1 MKYPFLR
8 FGAPRPVVSQHSA
21 VHNTQPPRA
30 WNLLI
35 NMTLRFRDD
44 ILTML
49 LAQCRRLPMTR
60 VTQVAF
66 LALLI
71 MLAQQSAALTWRLLT
86 LASPQT
92 SQPWQPSAVAVS
104 GQSNPRLELGE
115 VSRLALFG
123 KAIPKAQAKAAVAA
137 NAPRTQLNA
146 QLNGVL
152 ASSDPAKSIAI
163 IAMSGI
169 QNSYGVG
176 DMIDGTQARIRQVY
190 PDRVIIERDGR
201 DETLMLDG
209 EEYGKPLPQTNTP
222 PLGSLRS
229 ELMADPGKITD
240 YLNISPVQVDGHMTG
255 YRLNPGS
262 NPEFFNQ
269 SGLQANDLAI
279 SINGLDLR
287 DNMQAMQA
295 MQQMAGATEM
305 TVTVERQGEQF
316 DIYVRLSE

>member
-1 MKYPFLR
+1 M
-8 FGAPRPVVSQHSA
+8 
-21 VHNTQPPRA
+21 
-30 WNLLI
+30 
-35 NMTLRFRDD
+35 
-44 ILTML
+44 TML

-86 LASPQT
+86 LANPQT
-92 SQPWQPSAVAVS
+92 SQPWQPSAVAVN

-169 QNSYGVG
+169 QNSYGIG

-209 EEYGKPLPQTNTP
+209 EEYGKPLPQTNAA

-240 YLNISPVQVDGHMTG
+240 YLNISPVQVDGRMTG

>member
-1 MKYPFLR
+1 
-8 FGAPRPVVSQHSA
+8 
-21 VHNTQPPRA
+21 
-30 WNLLI
+30 
-35 NMTLRFRDD
+35 MTLRFRDD

-92 SQPWQPSAVAVS
+92 SQPWQPSAVAVN
-104 GQSNPRLELGE
+104 GQNNPRLELGE

-152 ASSDPAKSIAI
+152 ASSDPTKSIAI

-209 EEYGKPLPQTNTP
+209 EEYGKPLPQTSAA

-240 YLNISPVQVDGHMTG
+240 YLNISPVQVDGRMTG

>member
-1 MKYPFLR
+1 
-8 FGAPRPVVSQHSA
+8 
-21 VHNTQPPRA
+21 
-30 WNLLI
+30 
-35 NMTLRFRDD
+35 MT
-44 ILTML
+44 L

-60 VTQVAF
+60 VTQVIF
-66 LALLI
+66 LVLLL

-92 SQPWQPSAVAVS
+92 SQPWQPVPVATASQS
-104 GQSNPRLELGE
+104 GPRLELGE
-115 VSRLALFG
+115 ISRLALFG
-123 KAIPKAQAKAAVAA
+123 KAIPKAQAKAAAVAVAA

-152 ASSDPAKSIAI
+152 ASSEPAKSIAI

-176 DMIDGTQARIRQVY
+176 DMIDGTQARIRQVFS
-190 PDRVIIERDGR
+190 DRVIIERDGR

-209 EEYGKPLPQTNTP
+209 EEYGKPLPQTGNAA
-222 PLGSLRS
+222 PLGALRS
-229 ELMADPGKITD
+229 ELMTDPGKITD
-240 YLNISPVQVDGHMTG
+240 YLNISPVQVDGRMTG
-255 YRLNPGS
+255 YRLNPGTH
-262 NPEFFNQ
+262 PEFFNQ

-295 MQQMAGATEM
+295 MQQMAGATEL

>member
-1 MKYPFLR
+1 M
-8 FGAPRPVVSQHSA
+8 
-21 VHNTQPPRA
+21 
-30 WNLLI
+30 I
-35 NMTLRFRDD
+35 LRFRDE
-44 ILTML
+44 ILTLL
-49 LAQCRRLPMTR
+49 LAQYRRLPLTR

-66 LALLI
+66 LVLLL

-86 LASPQT
+86 LVTPPS
-92 SQPWQPSAVAVS
+92 SQPWQPAAIADTSQSA
-104 GQSNPRLELGE
+104 PRLELGE
-115 VSRLALFG
+115 ISRLTLFG
-123 KAIPKAQAKAAVAA
+123 KALPKAQAKAAIAA

-163 IAMSGI
+163 IAMSGL
-169 QNSYGVG
+169 QNSYGID
-176 DMIDGTQARIRQVY
+176 DMIDGTQARIRQIFA
-190 PDRVIIERDGR
+190 DRVIIERDGR

-209 EEYGKPLPQTNTP
+209 EEYGKPLPQAGNAA
-222 PLGSLRS
+222 PLSALRS

-240 YLNISPVQVDGHMTG
+240 YLNISPVQMDGRMVG
-255 YRLNPGS
+255 YRLNPGN

>member
-1 MKYPFLR
+1 M
-8 FGAPRPVVSQHSA
+8 
-21 VHNTQPPRA
+21 
-30 WNLLI
+30 
-35 NMTLRFRDD
+35 
-44 ILTML
+44 TML

-92 SQPWQPSAVAVS
+92 SQPWQPSAVAVN
-104 GQSNPRLELGE
+104 GQNNPRLELGE

-209 EEYGKPLPQTNTP
+209 EEYGKPLPQTNAA

-240 YLNISPVQVDGHMTG
+240 YLNISPVQVDGRMTG

>member
-1 MKYPFLR
+1 
-8 FGAPRPVVSQHSA
+8 
-21 VHNTQPPRA
+21 
-30 WNLLI
+30 
-35 NMTLRFRDD
+35 
-44 ILTML
+44 ML

-71 MLAQQSAALTWRLLT
+71 ILAQQSAALTWRLLT
-86 LASPQT
+86 LANPQT

-123 KAIPKAQAKAAVAA
+123 KAIPKAQTKAAVAA

-209 EEYGKPLPQTNTP
+209 EEYGKPLPQTNTA

-240 YLNISPVQVDGHMTG
+240 YLNISPVQVDGRMTG

>member
-1 MKYPFLR
+1 
-8 FGAPRPVVSQHSA
+8 
-21 VHNTQPPRA
+21 
-30 WNLLI
+30 
-35 NMTLRFRDD
+35 
-44 ILTML
+44 ML

-71 MLAQQSAALTWRLLT
+71 ILAQQSAALTWRLLT
-86 LASPQT
+86 LANPQT
-92 SQPWQPSAVAVS
+92 SQPWQPSAVAVN
-104 GQSNPRLELGE
+104 GQNNPRLELGE

-209 EEYGKPLPQTNTP
+209 EEYGKPLPQTNTA

-240 YLNISPVQVDGHMTG
+240 YLNISPVQVDGRMTG

>member
-1 MKYPFLR
+1 
-8 FGAPRPVVSQHSA
+8 
-21 VHNTQPPRA
+21 
-30 WNLLI
+30 
-35 NMTLRFRDD
+35 
-44 ILTML
+44 ML

-92 SQPWQPSAVAVS
+92 SQPWQPSAVAVN
-104 GQSNPRLELGE
+104 GQNSPRLELGE

-209 EEYGKPLPQTNTP
+209 EEYGKPLPQTNTA

-240 YLNISPVQVDGHMTG
+240 YLNISPVQVDGRMTG

>member
-1 MKYPFLR
+1 
-8 FGAPRPVVSQHSA
+8 
-21 VHNTQPPRA
+21 
-30 WNLLI
+30 
-35 NMTLRFRDD
+35 
-44 ILTML
+44 ML

-86 LASPQT
+86 MASPQT
-92 SQPWQPSAVAVS
+92 SQPWQPSAVAVN

-163 IAMSGI
+163 IAMTGI
-169 QNSYGVG
+169 QNSYGIG

-209 EEYGKPLPQTNTP
+209 EEYGKPLPQTNATP
-222 PLGSLRS
+222 IGSLRS

-240 YLNISPVQVDGHMTG
+240 YLNISPVQVDGRMTG

-316 DIYVRLSE
+316 DIFVRLSE

>member
-1 MKYPFLR
+1 
-8 FGAPRPVVSQHSA
+8 
-21 VHNTQPPRA
+21 
-30 WNLLI
+30 
-35 NMTLRFRDD
+35 
-44 ILTML
+44 ML

-209 EEYGKPLPQTNTP
+209 EEYGKPLPQTNTA

-240 YLNISPVQVDGHMTG
+240 YLNISPVQVDGRMTG

-269 SGLQANDLAI
+269 SGLQDNDLAI

>member
-1 MKYPFLR
+1 
-8 FGAPRPVVSQHSA
+8 
-21 VHNTQPPRA
+21 
-30 WNLLI
+30 
-35 NMTLRFRDD
+35 
-44 ILTML
+44 
-49 LAQCRRLPMTR
+49 MTR

-104 GQSNPRLELGE
+104 GQRNPRLELGE

-169 QNSYGVG
+169 QNSYGIG

-209 EEYGKPLPQTNTP
+209 EEYGKPLPQTGNAA

-240 YLNISPVQVDGHMTG
+240 YLNISPVQVDGRMTG

>member
-1 MKYPFLR
+1 
-8 FGAPRPVVSQHSA
+8 
-21 VHNTQPPRA
+21 
-30 WNLLI
+30 
-35 NMTLRFRDD
+35 
-44 ILTML
+44 ML

-123 KAIPKAQAKAAVAA
+123 KAIPKEQAKAAVAA

-190 PDRVIIERDGR
+190 QDRVIIERDGR

-209 EEYGKPLPQTNTP
+209 EEYGKPLPQTNAA

-240 YLNISPVQVDGHMTG
+240 YLNISPVQVDGRMTG

-295 MQQMAGATEM
+295 MQQLAGATEM

>member
-1 MKYPFLR
+1 
-8 FGAPRPVVSQHSA
+8 
-21 VHNTQPPRA
+21 
-30 WNLLI
+30 
-35 NMTLRFRDD
+35 MT
-44 ILTML
+44 IL

-71 MLAQQSAALTWRLLT
+71 ILAQQSAALTWRLLT
-86 LASPQT
+86 LANPQT

-104 GQSNPRLELGE
+104 GQNNPRLELGE

-169 QNSYGVG
+169 QNSYGIG

-209 EEYGKPLPQTNTP
+209 EEYGKPLPQTNAA

-240 YLNISPVQVDGHMTG
+240 YLNISPVQVDGRMTG

-316 DIYVRLSE
+316 DIFVRLSE

>member
-1 MKYPFLR
+1 M
-8 FGAPRPVVSQHSA
+8 
-21 VHNTQPPRA
+21 
-30 WNLLI
+30 
-35 NMTLRFRDD
+35 
-44 ILTML
+44 TML

-71 MLAQQSAALTWRLLT
+71 MLAQQSAALTWRLLA
-86 LASPQT
+86 LATPQS
-92 SQPWQPSAVAVS
+92 SQPWQPSVIATA
-104 GQSNPRLELGE
+104 GQSAPRLELGE

-169 QNSYGVG
+169 QNSYGIG

-209 EEYGKPLPQTNTP
+209 EEYGKPLPQTNAA

-240 YLNISPVQVDGHMTG
+240 YLNISPVQVDGRMTG

-316 DIYVRLSE
+316 DIFVRLSE

>member
-1 MKYPFLR
+1 
-8 FGAPRPVVSQHSA
+8 
-21 VHNTQPPRA
+21 
-30 WNLLI
+30 
-35 NMTLRFRDD
+35 MTLRFRDD

-49 LAQCRRLPMTR
+49 MAQCRRLPMTR

-66 LALLI
+66 LALLL

-86 LASPQT
+86 LASPQI

-209 EEYGKPLPQTNTP
+209 EEYGKPLPQTNTA

-240 YLNISPVQVDGHMTG
+240 YLNISPVQVDGRMTG

>member
-1 MKYPFLR
+1 
-8 FGAPRPVVSQHSA
+8 
-21 VHNTQPPRA
+21 
-30 WNLLI
+30 
-35 NMTLRFRDD
+35 
-44 ILTML
+44 ML

-71 MLAQQSAALTWRLLT
+71 ILAQQSAALTWRLLT

-92 SQPWQPSAVAVS
+92 SQPWQPSAVAVN
-104 GQSNPRLELGE
+104 GQSNPRLELDE

-123 KAIPKAQAKAAVAA
+123 KALPKAQAKAAVAA

-209 EEYGKPLPQTNTP
+209 EEYGKPLPQTNSA

-240 YLNISPVQVDGHMTG
+240 YLNISPVQVDGRMTG

>member
-1 MKYPFLR
+1 
-8 FGAPRPVVSQHSA
+8 
-21 VHNTQPPRA
+21 
-30 WNLLI
+30 
-35 NMTLRFRDD
+35 
-44 ILTML
+44 ML

-86 LASPQT
+86 LASTQT
-92 SQPWQPSAVAVS
+92 SQPWQPSAVAVN
-104 GQSNPRLELGE
+104 GQNNPRLELGE

-209 EEYGKPLPQTNTP
+209 EEYGKPLPQTNAA

-240 YLNISPVQVDGHMTG
+240 YLNISPVQVDGRMTG

>member
-1 MKYPFLR
+1 
-8 FGAPRPVVSQHSA
+8 
-21 VHNTQPPRA
+21 
-30 WNLLI
+30 
-35 NMTLRFRDD
+35 
-44 ILTML
+44 ML

-92 SQPWQPSAVAVS
+92 SQPWQPSAMAVN
-104 GQSNPRLELGE
+104 GQSTPRLELGE

-209 EEYGKPLPQTNTP
+209 EEYGKPLPQTNIA

-240 YLNISPVQVDGHMTG
+240 YLNISPVQVDGRMTG

>member
-1 MKYPFLR
+1 M
-8 FGAPRPVVSQHSA
+8 
-21 VHNTQPPRA
+21 
-30 WNLLI
+30 LI

-71 MLAQQSAALTWRLLT
+71 MLAQHSAALTWRLLT

-92 SQPWQPSAVAVS
+92 SQPWQPSAVAVN

-209 EEYGKPLPQTNTP
+209 EEYGKPLPQTNAA

-240 YLNISPVQVDGHMTG
+240 YLNISPVQVDGRMTG

>member
-1 MKYPFLR
+1 
-8 FGAPRPVVSQHSA
+8 
-21 VHNTQPPRA
+21 
-30 WNLLI
+30 
-35 NMTLRFRDD
+35 MTLRFRDD

-49 LAQCRRLPMTR
+49 QAQCRRLPMTR

-92 SQPWQPSAVAVS
+92 SQPWQPSAVAVN

-209 EEYGKPLPQTNTP
+209 EEYGKPLPQTNTA

-229 ELMADPGKITD
+229 ELIADPGKITD
-240 YLNISPVQVDGHMTG
+240 YLNISPVQVDGRMTG

>member
-1 MKYPFLR
+1 
-8 FGAPRPVVSQHSA
+8 
-21 VHNTQPPRA
+21 
-30 WNLLI
+30 
-35 NMTLRFRDD
+35 
-44 ILTML
+44 ML
-49 LAQCRRLPMTR
+49 LTQCRRLPLTR
-60 VTQVAF
+60 VIQLTF
-66 LALLI
+66 LTLLI
-71 MLAQQSAALTWRLLT
+71 LLAQQSAALTWRLLT

-92 SQPWQPSAVAVS
+92 TQPWQPSAVAVS

-209 EEYGKPLPQTNTP
+209 EEYGKPLPQPTSKA
-222 PLGSLRS
+222 PLSSLRS

-240 YLNISPVQVDGHMTG
+240 YLNISPVQVDGRMAG

-262 NPEFFNQ
+262 NPAFFNQ

-279 SINGLDLR
+279 SINGLDLG

-295 MQQMAGATEM
+295 MQQLAGATEL

-316 DIYVRLSE
+316 DVYVRLSE

>member
-1 MKYPFLR
+1 
-8 FGAPRPVVSQHSA
+8 
-21 VHNTQPPRA
+21 
-30 WNLLI
+30 
-35 NMTLRFRDD
+35 
-44 ILTML
+44 ML

-60 VTQVAF
+60 VTQLVF

-86 LASPQT
+86 LASPQI
-92 SQPWQPSAVAVS
+92 SQPWQPSAVAVN

-123 KAIPKAQAKAAVAA
+123 KAITKAQAKAAVAA

-209 EEYGKPLPQTNTP
+209 EEYGKPLPQTNAA

-240 YLNISPVQVDGHMTG
+240 YLNISPVQVDGRMTG

-295 MQQMAGATEM
+295 MQQVAGATEM

>member
-1 MKYPFLR
+1 
-8 FGAPRPVVSQHSA
+8 
-21 VHNTQPPRA
+21 
-30 WNLLI
+30 
-35 NMTLRFRDD
+35 
-44 ILTML
+44 
-49 LAQCRRLPMTR
+49 MTR
-60 VTQVAF
+60 VPQVAF

-209 EEYGKPLPQTNTP
+209 EEYGKPLPQTNAA

-240 YLNISPVQVDGHMTG
+240 YLNISPVQVDGRMTG

>member
-1 MKYPFLR
+1 
-8 FGAPRPVVSQHSA
+8 
-21 VHNTQPPRA
+21 
-30 WNLLI
+30 
-35 NMTLRFRDD
+35 
-44 ILTML
+44 ML

-60 VTQVAF
+60 VAQVVF
-66 LALLI
+66 LVLLL
-71 MLAQQSAALTWRLLT
+71 MLAQQSASLTWRLLT
-86 LASPQT
+86 LATPQT
-92 SQPWQPSAVAVS
+92 SQPWQPSVVAGM
-104 GQSNPRLELGE
+104 GQSTPRLELGE

-123 KAIPKAQAKAAVAA
+123 KAIPKAQAKAAAIAA

-176 DMIDGTQARIRQVY
+176 DLIDGTQARIRQVY

-209 EEYGKPLPQTNTP
+209 EEYGKPLPPTGSSA
-222 PLGSLRS
+222 PLGVGALRT
-229 ELMADPGKITD
+229 ELMSDPGKITD
-240 YLNISPVQVDGHMTG
+240 YLNISPVQVDGRIAG

-262 NPEFFNQ
+262 NPAFFNQ
-269 SGLQANDLAI
+269 SGLQANDLAL

-287 DNMQAMQA
+287 DSVQAMQA
-295 MQQMAGATEM
+295 MQQLAGATEM

-316 DIYVRLSE
+316 DVYVRLSE

>member
-1 MKYPFLR
+1 
-8 FGAPRPVVSQHSA
+8 
-21 VHNTQPPRA
+21 
-30 WNLLI
+30 
-35 NMTLRFRDD
+35 
-44 ILTML
+44 ML

-71 MLAQQSAALTWRLLT
+71 ILAQQSAALTWRLLT
-86 LASPQT
+86 LASPQI

-169 QNSYGVG
+169 QNSYGIG

-209 EEYGKPLPQTNTP
+209 EEYGKPLPQTNAA

-240 YLNISPVQVDGHMTG
+240 YLNISPVQVDGRMTG

-316 DIYVRLSE
+316 DIFVRLSE

>member
-1 MKYPFLR
+1 
-8 FGAPRPVVSQHSA
+8 
-21 VHNTQPPRA
+21 
-30 WNLLI
+30 
-35 NMTLRFRDD
+35 MTL
-44 ILTML
+44 L
-49 LAQCRRLPMTR
+49 LARCRQLPLTR

-66 LALLI
+66 LVLLL

-86 LASPQT
+86 LATPPS
-92 SQPWQPSAVAVS
+92 SQPWQPATIADTSQGA
-104 GQSNPRLELGE
+104 PRLELGE
-115 VSRLALFG
+115 ISRLTLFG
-123 KAIPKAQAKAAVAA
+123 KALPKAQAKTAVAA

-209 EEYGKPLPQTNTP
+209 EEYGKPLPQTTNTTL
-222 PLGSLRS
+222 LGSLRS

-240 YLNISPVQVDGHMTG
+240 YLNISPVQMDGRMAG
-255 YRLNPGS
+255 YRLNPGN

-295 MQQMAGATEM
+295 MQQLAGATEM